1 METRRHERAGAASVW
16 AAATLKQSVLIL
28 LPRTVTFETISS
40 GTTHKE
46 RHGGKINHSA
56 PPTEPFAA
64 HCLRGLQKLIREN
77 LRILAGAVLGWVW
90 PRCPINSFQSGSSL
104 NDPPPPTHTPH
115 HAYTHTRAFHAST
128 FFPYHP
134 IPDVSNKS
142 LNPHFLPSVPDFARD
157 DAFCWSHLNKKI
169 AVGDIM
175 C

>member
-104 NDPPPPTHTPH
+104 NDPPPPHTPPTTP
-115 HAYTHTRAFHAST
+115 THTRAPSMLALSFHIIQ
-128 FFPYHP
+128 YQM
-134 IPDVSNKS
+134 
-142 LNPHFLPSVPDFARD
+142 FLINHWTLTSSRLSPTSQEMMHSAEVT
-157 DAFCWSHLNKKI
+157 
-169 AVGDIM
+169 
-175 C
+175 